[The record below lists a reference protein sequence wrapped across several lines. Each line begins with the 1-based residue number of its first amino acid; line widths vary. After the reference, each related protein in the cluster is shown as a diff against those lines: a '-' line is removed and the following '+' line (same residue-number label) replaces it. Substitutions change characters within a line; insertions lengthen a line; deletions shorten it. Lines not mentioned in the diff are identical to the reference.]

1 MYNLNLEKINLN
13 KDRDVLEVKDFL
25 KKFNLDLDNDV
36 DYTVVIRQ
44 EGEIKATC
52 SKAKSVFKCF
62 AVSEELRGEG
72 VSAILLNGLNDRL
85 FEENIYHSFIFTKP
99 ENIEIFS
106 GLGYKLIETVE
117 KVALLENGIYNIE
130 SYLYKL
136 SKKYNLEEKKERS
149 SLVMNCNPFTLG
161 HLYLI
166 EEAAKVSEE
175 VLVFIVEENKSL
187 FPFDVRYNLVK
198 NGTEHLRNVKVIPG
212 GEYIISSATFPSY
225 FLRKKDD
232 ILEAYTSLD
241 GKIFGK
247 YFCNKFNINKR
258 FIGEEPYCQVTS
270 QYNKSL
276 KEILPKFNV
285 DVIEIPRKS
294 YEDIAISASK
304 VRELIKE
311 ENMNKIKEM
320 VPKVTYDFLNAKEG
334 VEIREKIKLS
344 NSPH

>member
-13 KDRDVLEVKDFL
+13 KDRDVLEVKNFL
-25 KKFNLDLDNDV
+25 KEFNLDLDKDV

-44 EGEIKATC
+44 NDEIKATC

-72 VSAILLNGLNDRL
+72 VSAILLNALNDKL

-99 ENIEIFS
+99 ENIEIFL
-106 GLGYKLIETVE
+106 GLGYKLIERVE
-117 KVALLENGIYNIE
+117 KVALLENGIYNID
-130 SYLYKL
+130 SYLHKI
-136 SKKYNLEEKKERS
+136 SKKYNLEEKRERS
-149 SLVMNCNPFTLG
+149 SLVMNCNPFTTG

-166 EEAAKVSEE
+166 EEASKVSEE

-187 FPFDVRYNLVK
+187 FPFEVRYNLVK
-198 NGTEHLRNVKVIPG
+198 SGTEHLKNVKVLPG

-232 ILEAYTSLD
+232 ILSAYTSLD

-258 FIGEEPYCQVTS
+258 FLGQEPYCEVTN

-276 KEILPKFNV
+276 KEILPLFNV
-285 DVIEIPRKS
+285 EVIEIIRKG
-294 YEDIAISASK
+294 YEDIAISASA

-311 ENMNKIKEM
+311 ENMNKIKEI
-320 VPKVTYDFLNAKEG
+320 VPKVTYDFLNTKEG
-334 VEIREKIKLS
+334 VEIRERIKLS